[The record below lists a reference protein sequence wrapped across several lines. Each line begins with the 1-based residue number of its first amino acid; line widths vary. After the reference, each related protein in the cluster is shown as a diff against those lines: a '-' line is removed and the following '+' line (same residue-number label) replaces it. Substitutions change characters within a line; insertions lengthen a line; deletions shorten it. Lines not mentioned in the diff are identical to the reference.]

1 MDTMTTNLVW
11 QLVGAFCGGAT
22 CLGLVVFMLVVYS
35 MLRAG
40 GEMDNILGQE

>member
-1 MDTMTTNLVW
+1 MTTNLVW

-22 CLGLVVFMLVVYS
+22 CLTFVVVIFVVYS

-40 GEMDNILGQE
+40 GEMDNIMGQE

>member
-1 MDTMTTNLVW
+1 MDMTISLLYK
-11 QLVGAFCGGAT
+11 LVGAFCGGAF
-22 CLGLVVFMLVVYS
+22 CMGWLIAIFVVYS